1 MGPAHG
7 RELTRG
13 EPRLRSGRPGSTV
26 KLMFASRDDAGRKLG
41 RWLEDQG
48 VKADLVLGLPR
59 GGVVVAV
66 AVAERLGL
74 PLDVLI
80 VRKIG
85 HPAFRE
91 FALGALAEDGVIVLD
106 EQAARYGEALDLEP
120 VIREEEEKL
129 RTYQARFAHSG
140 KHPIAS
146 MDVLLVDDGIAT
158 GATTEAAVRSA
169 LKQGASSVTV
179 AAPVA
184 SERAVERLRA
194 VADDVQVMIVDA
206 KFDAVGRYYDSFPQT
221 TDEEVL
227 EILSGSRNRLYPH

>member
-1 MGPAHG
+1 M
-7 RELTRG
+7 
-13 EPRLRSGRPGSTV
+13 V
-26 KLMFASRDDAGRKLG
+26 FASRDDAGRKLG
-41 RWLEDQG
+41 RWLEDRAVQP
-48 VKADLVLGLPR
+48 DLILGLPR
-59 GGVVVAV
+59 GGVVVAS

-91 FALGALAEDGVIVLD
+91 FALGALAEAGVIVLD
-106 EQAARYGEALDLEP
+106 EEQAARYGRTLDIEP
-120 VIREEEEKL
+120 VIREEQENL
-129 RTYQARFAHSG
+129 RVYQSRFAHSG
-140 KHPIAS
+140 KRAIAS

-169 LKQGASSVTV
+169 TKQGASSVTV

-184 SERAVERLRA
+184 SSHAVERLRA
-194 VADDVQVMIVDA
+194 VADDVQVMIIDP
-206 KFDAVGRYYDSFPQT
+206 KFEAVGRYYDSFPQT

-227 EILSGSRNRLYPH
+227 ELLSGSRNRLSRH